1 MVVYNKNFI
10 FVKQLKITYMKT
22 INQLKLNVPSIFATS
37 ASPKMSDKYVFV
49 PTIDILENFERE
61 GWEIASA
68 KQTGLGLHGVHEIRL
83 RNGELPKVGDTL
95 VEAIIRNSHNGMTTL
110 GVSAGLHRL
119 VCSNGLTVP
128 TALADSFNV
137 RHQRFDLDDV
147 KRLTESFAGKLP
159 KIERSV
165 NRMMRHEMTIDEKI
179 DFVRKSAE
187 IRFSKEKVLN
197 DLEIVG
203 LLTPNRVEDEGDDM
217 WKVFNV
223 VQEKFVR
230 GGMNYLS
237 SKGQRTK
244 LKGLQNIIAV
254 NRVNTKLWELAE
266 SII

>member
-1 MVVYNKNFI
+1 LVVYNKNFI